1 MKKITSIAVS
11 RSFYYYGTDNG
22 EIYYRTPNSS
32 WTLLY
37 TNPTGGRVQSIKTD
51 QKNNHAL
58 SFLCIHINDN
68 YEIKSSEA
76 FHLRAE
82 NGDVRVEKID
92 DWIAQLLNPYMYIYG
107 DSLGVYLPTTKQKGI
122 VYSLEWFCDTQNIDI
137 YGMNY
142 LVINREMADSTIY
155 TIDLPSDNP
164 DTFAI
169 NGPIFKKFRA
179 MYPESG
185 SITDNMDAFD
195 EQNIKEVQ
203 RLNEILPQQLVLTPH
218 HERTY
223 VDFVKVFSNGKR
235 LYVAS
240 GGRDGYVC
248 VSDYK
253 THKLIF
259 KSDYL
264 ESTARCAVG
273 YQNNLYFAGD
283 DGMVGSVK
291 LDDLNGATQDVQ
303 YLGDESI
310 SMIRYSPYHNLL
322 AVRNDDEYVLIL
334 DADTFECVQ
343 AQQIESEVRDM
354 AFTSDGYL
362 NVITYSDT
370 LVEMAI

>member
-1 MKKITSIAVS
+1 MKNITSIAAS
-11 RSFYYYGTDNG
+11 RYFYYYGTDNG
-22 EIYYRTPNSS
+22 EIFYRTPKSS
-32 WTLLY
+32 WSLLY
-37 TNPTGGRVQSIKTD
+37 VNPTGGRVHSIKTD
-51 QKNNHAL
+51 EKTFHAL
-58 SFLCIHINDN
+58 SFLCFHMNEY

-107 DSLGVYLPTTKQKGI
+107 DSLGVYLPSTKQRGI
-122 VYSLEWFCDTQNIDI
+122 VYSLEWFCDTQNIDVH
-137 YGMNY
+137 GMNY

-155 TIDLPSDNP
+155 TIDIPSDSPN
-164 DTFAI
+164 TFAI
-169 NGPIFKKFRA
+169 NGPFFIKLRN
-179 MYPESG
+179 MCPELCSMSG
-185 SITDNMDAFD
+185 DIDALD
-195 EQNIKEVQ
+195 EQEIQHVRK
-203 RLNEILPQQLVLTPH
+203 LNEILPQQLVLTPH

-310 SMIRYSPYHNLL
+310 TMIRYSPYHNLL

-334 DADTFECVQ
+334 DADTFECVK
-343 AQQIESEVRDM
+343 AKQIESEVQDM
-354 AFTSDGYL
+354 EFTSDGYL
-362 NVITYSDT
+362 NIITYSDI